1 MQYPWYHMLSWA
13 PPCIWYDVMRA
24 FQLCS
29 LYHHVITHWS
39 VLKSCYHF
47 QTFTDPV
54 MLSNSA
60 YGIVVKRSND
70 PITADNPVYGVRID
84 ACICTD

>member
-1 MQYPWYHMLSWA
+1 MLSVCHIIA
-13 PPCIWYDVMRA
+13 
-24 FQLCS
+24 
-29 LYHHVITHWS
+29 
-39 VLKSCYHF
+39 LKSFYHF
-47 QTFTDPV
+47 HTSTDPV

-84 ACICTD
+84 ACN

>member
-1 MQYPWYHMLSWA
+1 MYNMCVCVSI
-13 PPCIWYDVMRA
+13 CNIG
-24 FQLCS
+24 
-29 LYHHVITHWS
+29 I

-47 QTFTDPV
+47 QTSIDPV
-54 MLSNSA
+54 TLSNSA

-70 PITADNPVYGVRID
+70 PITADKPVYGVRID

>member
-1 MQYPWYHMLSWA
+1 MNTVLLHNKGTMRGFELSL
-13 PPCIWYDVMRA
+13 P
-24 FQLCS
+24 LC
-29 LYHHVITHWS
+29 LYVYNIGA

-54 MLSNSA
+54 TLSNSA

-84 ACICTD
+84 ACN

>member
-1 MQYPWYHMLSWA
+1 MLSYYN
-13 PPCIWYDVMRA
+13 IG
-24 FQLCS
+24 
-29 LYHHVITHWS
+29 T

-47 QTFTDPV
+47 QTSTDPV

-70 PITADNPVYGVRID
+70 PITADNPFMVLEKMLAICM
-84 ACICTD
+84 CIALS